1 MPPPASTAP
10 TPRAVAPLVATLL
23 LAAVPAAAQPRAAVR
38 AGALRFMTIPLAAFE
53 TARRARPAPYD
64 WSANGCNFGE
74 SLGPYRALF
83 NRACN
88 RHDFGYRNFG
98 TGRLQLERTE
108 ARRAAIDQRLRDDL
122 TALCQAHEAEG
133 TSRAACLSLA
143 QTVYTSVRTGGAPWF
158 FSNVPVPTTLNELPR
173 APGALRLPTVP
184 RLW

>member
-1 MPPPASTAP
+1 MA
-10 TPRAVAPLVATLL
+10 
-23 LAAVPAAAQPRAAVR
+23 
-38 AGALRFMTIPLAAFE
+38 MPLAAFE
-53 TARRARPAPYD
+53 TARRARPVPYD